1 MSGQR
6 TVKTR
11 LRTAKGRPLASTLWL
26 ERQLNDPF
34 VQRARA
40 QGWRARSV
48 FKLEE
53 IDRRFG
59 LIRRGMAVLDLGAAP
74 GSWTQYAA
82 AKGARVVAI
91 DLLPMEPVAGAVILQ
106 GDAQDPAMQDR
117 LAAAL
122 GGPADLVLSDIAAN
136 ATGTRAIDRLRAEGV
151 AEAVL
156 EIAGRLLAPGGAC
169 LIKLVKGA
177 EANVRA
183 RALQLFRRV
192 ELVRPAA
199 TRKDSSETFL
209 LALDRR
215 PGDAAATA

>member
-59 LIRRGMAVLDLGAAP
+59 LIRKGAVVLDLGAAP

-82 AKGARVVAI
+82 GRGARVVAV
-91 DLLPMEPVAGAVILQ
+91 DLLPVEPVAGAVILA
-106 GDAQDPAMQDR
+106 GDAQDPKVQERVAG
-117 LAAAL
+117 AL

-151 AEAVL
+151 AETVL
-156 EIAGRLLAPGGAC
+156 EIADRLLAPGGSC

-177 EANVRA
+177 EAKVRA
-183 RALQLFRRV
+183 RALTLFRRV
-192 ELVRPAA
+192 ELIRPAA

-209 LALDRR
+209 LALDRK
-215 PGDAAATA
+215 PPAA